1 MMRVHTSLLPALA
14 TLVLALSWASAAFAL
29 DLDDARREFPKNDFE
44 THSVPLDE
52 ITSGGPPR
60 DGIRSLDDPP
70 FHPVADLEP
79 FLSPTEPV
87 IGLVI
92 GEEARAYP
100 LRYLMFHEIANDTLG
115 GVPVAVTYCPLC
127 NAAIVFERVLDGQ
140 TVEFGTTGRLRNS
153 DLVMYDRLTETW
165 WQQFTGEAIVGKL
178 AGEVLKVLPARLE
191 SFEKFAARAPHGT
204 VMTPEDFRRYG
215 RNPYALYDNPDGR
228 PYPMFFD
235 GTMPDGV
242 PYMMRVVVVSGE
254 AWSLPLLR
262 EKGRI
267 ESGDLVLTWT
277 EGQASALDKSNIPD
291 GRDVGNVIA
300 QRRASDGALEDLPYD
315 VTFAFVFFAFEK
327 DGVLHGID
335 GDFRWPQG

>member
-1 MMRVHTSLLPALA
+1 MRSLTVVAIFAAL
-14 TLVLALSWASAAFAL
+14 TLGLSWPGTALAL
-29 DLDDARREFPKNDFE
+29 DLDAARREFPKTDFD
-44 THSVPLDE
+44 TRAVPLDE

-70 FHPVADLEP
+70 FHPAADLVP

-87 IGLVI
+87 IGLKI
-92 GEEARAYP
+92 GDEARAYP

-140 TVEFGTTGRLRNS
+140 AVEFGTTGRLRNS

-165 WQQFTGEAIVGKL
+165 WQQFTGEGILGAR
-178 AGEVLKVLPARLE
+178 AGERLTMLPARLE
-191 SFEKFAARAPHGT
+191 SFENFIARAPHGT

-215 RNPYALYDNPDGR
+215 RNPYVLYDDPDGR

-235 GTMPDGV
+235 GEMPEGV
-242 PYMMRVVVVSGE
+242 PPMMRVAAVGGE

-262 EKGRI
+262 EKGRV
-267 ESGDLVLTWT
+267 ETADLVLTWT
-277 EGQASALDKSNIPD
+277 EGQNSALDKSAIPE
-291 GRDVGNVIA
+291 GRDIGNVVV
-300 QRRASDGALEDLPYD
+300 QRRSKSGVLEDVRYD
-315 VTFAFVFFAFEK
+315 LTFAFVFFAFEK
-327 DGVLHGID
+327 NGVLHGLD
-335 GDFRWPQG
+335 GDIRGARD